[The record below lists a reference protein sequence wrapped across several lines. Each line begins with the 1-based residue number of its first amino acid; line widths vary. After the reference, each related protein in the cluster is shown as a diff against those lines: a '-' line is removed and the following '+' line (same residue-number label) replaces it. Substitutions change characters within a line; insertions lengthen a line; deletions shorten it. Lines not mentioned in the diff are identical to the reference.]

1 MGQLGVGNLRLPLFL
16 VALSL
21 AACGPL
27 PTFNA
32 KNQPAGATTSISTK
46 GRGSLAQYNSY
57 EKGLLSKSNYYPQP
71 VSGPTF
77 DQCPDPTGLKKPAP
91 LNPVQNGKVAAIARS
106 WLSGKTDKRLALSD
120 PALWDQIELWSQTG
134 PNSHGLPAISAA
146 QASKMQMQFSTLQS
160 ATYYTG
166 CFQKVITSS
175 ILITVCNIPS
185 PTVQACDP
193 GLSMQFYLLD
203 RAGKWLIWRVLV

>member
-1 MGQLGVGNLRLPLFL
+1 MGQIGVGNLKLPLLL

-27 PTFNA
+27 PIFNA
-32 KNQPAGATTSISTK
+32 KHRSNGSTTAVLSKNASNL
-46 GRGSLAQYNSY
+46 SQYNSF
-57 EKGLLSKSNYYPQP
+57 EKGLLSRSKFYPLP
-71 VSGPTF
+71 VAGPRF
-77 DQCPDPTGLKKPAP
+77 DQCPDPTGLEKPPP
-91 LNPVQNGKVAAIARS
+91 LDGAQNSNIGSIARK
-106 WLSGKTDKRLALSD
+106 WLTGKTDARITLSD

-134 PNSHGLPAISAA
+134 PNSHGLPAISTS

-160 ATYYTG
+160 ASYYTG
-166 CFQKVITSS
+166 CFQKVINRSV
-175 ILITVCNIPS
+175 LITVCNIPT

-203 RAGKWLIWRVLV
+203 RAGKWLVWRVLV